1 MTQPSGT
8 SRQTMRYSLDEVL
21 SGMLAS
27 TTRGDFT
34 DDTQRLGSI
43 FKALSGKHALLAPF
57 AAVGGEAD
65 FSALLQGAL
74 QKMVD
79 RNLLSREAGRYVL
92 TEKGRASC
100 VSSKQVLFNRSD
112 VGLLEAAALDFDAAC
127 A

>member
-1 MTQPSGT
+1 MTQQSGT

-27 TTRGDFT
+27 MTHDQFT
-34 DDTQRLGSI
+34 DDTQRLGAI
-43 FKALSGKHALLAPF
+43 FKALSAKHALLAPF
-57 AAVGGEAD
+57 AAVGGESD
-65 FSALLQGAL
+65 FSALLEGAL
-74 QKMVD
+74 QKLVD
-79 RNLLSREAGRYVL
+79 RKLLSREAGRYVL
-92 TEKGRASC
+92 TAKGRAAC

>member
-8 SRQTMRYSLDEVL
+8 SRQTMRYGLDEVL

-27 TTRGDFT
+27 TTRDQFT
-34 DDTQRLGSI
+34 DDAQRLGAI
-43 FKALSGKHALLAPF
+43 FKALSEKHALLAPF

-79 RNLLSREAGRYVL
+79 RNLLTREAGRYVL
-92 TEKGRASC
+92 TAKGRAAC
-100 VSSKQVLFNRSD
+100 VSSKQILFNRSD
-112 VGLLEAAALDFDAAC
+112 VGLLEAAAQDFDAAC